1 MCSLHSRIHRFF
13 TSQLLPFLA
22 SFTILNMMKFRF
34 DFLRVLFFLR
44 ILFCLVCLL
53 FDLSV
58 HIIFLLILDRLD
70 CISLILL
77 NDSFCNLLILLTVD
91 VYIVIRNV
99 VDDIEVIFLRFRYKF
114 LLNLLSWLIC
124 DTLILLSLCDHL
136 SQNFSSAF
144 ALDLATWQQVKILVV
159 MIVHDHTLFTSFFVL
174 MIHQVGIIYV
184 LRFG

>member
-13 TSQLLPFLA
+13 TSQLLSFLA
-22 SFTILNMMKFRF
+22 SFTILNMMMFRF
-34 DFLRVLFFLR
+34 DFLRVLFL
-44 ILFCLVCLL
+44 LFCLVCLL
-53 FDLSV
+53 FDLNV
-58 HIIFLLILDRLD
+58 HIIFLRILDRLD

-77 NDSFCNLLILLTVD
+77 NDCFCNLLILLTVD

-114 LLNLLSWLIC
+114 LLNLLSWPIC
-124 DTLILLSLCDHL
+124 DTMILLSLCDHL

-144 ALDLATWQQVKILVV
+144 ALDLATWQQVEILVV
-159 MIVHDHTLFTSFFVL
+159 MIVHDHTLYTSFFVL
-174 MIHQVGIIYV
+174 MIHQVGIIQV